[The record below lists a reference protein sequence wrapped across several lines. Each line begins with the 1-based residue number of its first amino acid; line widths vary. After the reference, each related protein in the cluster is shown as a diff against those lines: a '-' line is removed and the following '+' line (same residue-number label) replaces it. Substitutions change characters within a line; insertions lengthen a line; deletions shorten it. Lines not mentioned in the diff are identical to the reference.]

1 MRHAIEEEWLII
13 VLLVGWLVRWSLL
26 FYFARTS
33 LCSLMFSPGEE
44 EAAEEE
50 EEEEARAPLT
60 AAAECRSRLVRRR
73 RQAVS
78 HLFVT

>member
-13 VLLVGWLVRWSLL
+13 VLLVGWLVGWLVRWSLL

-44 EAAEEE
+44 E
-50 EEEEARAPLT
+50 EEARAPLT
-60 AAAECRSRLVRRR
+60 APECRSRLVRRR
-73 RQAVS
+73 QAFS